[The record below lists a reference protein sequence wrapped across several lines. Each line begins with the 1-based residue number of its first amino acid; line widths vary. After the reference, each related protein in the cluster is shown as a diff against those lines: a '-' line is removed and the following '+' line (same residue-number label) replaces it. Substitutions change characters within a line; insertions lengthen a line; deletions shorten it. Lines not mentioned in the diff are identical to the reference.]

1 MEYINIQCNKV
12 NEKII
17 LLFAES
23 SQFIVIKVQ
32 QNRGAVVGLSFL
44 IDIYGLLCKNSSSF

>member
-17 LLFAES
+17 LFAES

-32 QNRGAVVGLSFL
+32 KNFGALVGLSFL
-44 IDIYGLLCKNSSSF
+44 IDIYGLLCKNGSSF